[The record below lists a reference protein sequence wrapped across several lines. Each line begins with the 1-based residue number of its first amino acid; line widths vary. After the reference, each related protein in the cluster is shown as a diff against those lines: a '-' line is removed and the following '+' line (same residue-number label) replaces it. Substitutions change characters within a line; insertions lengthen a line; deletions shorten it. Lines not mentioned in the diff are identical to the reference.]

1 MNFFNE
7 SYGIDL
13 FSLFLILVSS
23 ILNLFSITR
32 LLAGVILFYA
42 LYRVF
47 SRNVEKRE
55 QEHRKFCMY
64 ANRFLSNFKRWFNEK
79 KNYKIV
85 KCPKCGQK
93 LRLPRGKG

>member
-55 QEHRKFCMY
+55 Q
-64 ANRFLSNFKRWFNEK
+64 
-79 KNYKIV
+79 
-85 KCPKCGQK
+85 
-93 LRLPRGKG
+93 